1 MAEFGAMQIKAG
13 NWPGDRYHGH
23 CLKDRRRKADR
34 MTVNDLIAVGVATG
48 DWCYFTVWIVT
59 LLI

>member
-1 MAEFGAMQIKAG
+1 MQIKAG